1 MARIRPIECL
11 SKTIILWTFIS
22 WRGPRTFKPYIM
34 TFLKANVWF
43 AIFIEDTNELMCIFV
58 GKCPIPREI
67 LDQLFWH
74 DGKKLRLG
82 LVS

>member
-1 MARIRPIECL
+1 
-11 SKTIILWTFIS
+11 
-22 WRGPRTFKPYIM
+22 M